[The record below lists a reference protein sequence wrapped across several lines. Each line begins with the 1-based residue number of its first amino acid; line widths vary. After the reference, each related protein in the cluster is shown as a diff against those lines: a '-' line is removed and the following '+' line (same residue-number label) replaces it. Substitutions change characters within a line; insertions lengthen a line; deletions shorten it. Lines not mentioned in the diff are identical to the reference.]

1 MIEEFTVKY
10 FNFIEKWKIS
20 LSKINN
26 YVYLY
31 ILLWWVQVFILVC
44 KIEEING
51 AINLCMVGLLSIGVI
66 HFSISVVEI
75 INDYI
80 FNKVVK
86 GIFGTIMLIITYKLI
101 I

>member
-31 ILLWWVQVFILVC
+31 ILLFVHRIIIIVVYLPF
-44 KIEEING
+44 
-51 AINLCMVGLLSIGVI
+51 LL
-66 HFSISVVEI
+66 F
-75 INDYI
+75 
-80 FNKVVK
+80 
-86 GIFGTIMLIITYKLI
+86 
-101 I
+101 

>member
-1 MIEEFTVKY
+1 MIEEVKVKY

-31 ILLWWVQVFILVC
+31 IVLWWVQVVIVIC
-44 KIEEING
+44 KIEAING
-51 AINLCMVGLLSIGVI
+51 TIKLCMVGVLTIGGI
-66 HFSISVVEI
+66 HFSSSIVEI

-86 GIFGTIMLIITYKLI
+86 GIFSIMIVIITYKLVM
-101 I
+101 